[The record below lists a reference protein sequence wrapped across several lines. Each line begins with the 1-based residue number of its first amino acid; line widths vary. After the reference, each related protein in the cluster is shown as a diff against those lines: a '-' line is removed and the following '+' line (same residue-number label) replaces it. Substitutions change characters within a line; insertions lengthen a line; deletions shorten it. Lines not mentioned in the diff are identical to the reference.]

1 MKLRSILCGM
11 LALAAVVGCKEEL
24 PLESKLNVSR
34 TAAEIAAEGGA
45 ITVEVTSN
53 TTWNAEANQDWISSI
68 TPSQGT
74 ASEESVTV
82 TIKAEENEE
91 TDGRTAVITFT
102 AGPIEKTMVISQLG
116 KKSDEP
122 SDDPVSGT
130 DSDLFVAW
138 TSSPLLKDINRDTTN
153 PNCFYQAANDTA
165 EGYGNGVL
173 SSILGKGSI
182 KYWSINKSGFSTDQM
197 RRHIGNDGEPM
208 AYGVWTGDHFLFE
221 AEYNLPEKSNVSIS
235 FGMRGK
241 KTTLKYWL
249 LEYKDGTAWKPAGE
263 TETLGDVVYN
273 VVCGTDEAPATINAS
288 VVMANATDKVQ
299 FRLVCAAPISIE
311 GKTLEQPANNSYVRI
326 APEVPIIIK
335 GGTITENDEVIKPA
349 FSIDKTELAAKAEGG
364 NETIALTSNMSWTAT
379 SDADWASVLPFSG
392 EASESAINT
401 TVTVEANPSV
411 ESRSATLTYSA
422 TYGNVTFTKEV
433 TVSQEGKEPDPVV
446 GTDCDLMV
454 AWAFSEGADM
464 KGINVKTFDEG
475 SKKNAAEGY
484 GDKYISATIGT
495 GKVSYYQVDKSG
507 FDIPK
512 IYRYIGKGGEPMS
525 YGAWKGDHFLF
536 EAESQSTIPA
546 NSNVS
551 ISFGI
556 YGSGNTSMKH
566 WLLEYKDGDSWK
578 PAIATTTT
586 GDITYNVES
595 NSAAVNVNTT
605 VILSQSTQKVSFRL
619 VCASTTTLNGTA
631 QTAPVDGKWVRIDPK
646 QPIIIKGSAITDSD
660 ISGIL
665 VPAFKLDKKEADA
678 EAAGSTITLEVT
690 SNMAWTAASDSDWA
704 TVSPANGT
712 ASESASQLTVT
723 VAENTSAEPRTAE
736 VTVTATYGNVS
747 FPQTFTITQSGKQE
761 VTPEQ
766 PAFSLNTV
774 WDLTKADDKFTES
787 EGAHK
792 EAGDH
797 GKYINATTGNGKLT
811 YVQVDKTNL
820 EGTKI
825 YRKCG
830 SGNEV
835 MAYGAWEGDYFLFE
849 ANSDTDIPANTQV
862 SISFYIRGS
871 NASALRDWTLEYYDN
886 GTWKTAIEKFT
897 MTSSAQEAAATV
909 TLTNAGKTA
918 QFRLRCTS
926 TVTIGGDTVTSAPTV
941 AARISKDKAITIKS
955 VN

>member
-11 LALAAVVGCKEEL
+11 LAFAAVVGCKEEL
-24 PLESKLNVSR
+24 PLEPKLNVSR
-34 TAAEIAAEGGA
+34 TAAEVAAEGA
-45 ITVEVTSN
+45 SINVEVTSN

-74 ASEESVTV
+74 ASEEPVTV

-102 AGPIEKTMVISQLG
+102 AGPVEKTMVISQLG

-153 PNCFYQAANDTA
+153 PNCFYQASNDTA

-173 SSILGKGSI
+173 TSILGTGSI

-221 AEYNLPEKSNVSIS
+221 AEYKLPEKSNVSIS

-411 ESRSATLTYSA
+411 ESRTATLTYSA

-433 TVSQEGKEPDPVV
+433 TVSQEGKEPDPVA

-454 AWAFSEGADM
+454 AWTFSEGADM
-464 KGINVKTFDEG
+464 KGINSITFDEG

-484 GDKYISATIGT
+484 GDKYVSATIGT

-660 ISGIL
+660 ISGVL
-665 VPAFKLDKKEADA
+665 VPAFSLDKKEADA
-678 EAAGSTITLEVT
+678 EAAGSTITLGVT
-690 SNMAWTAASDSDWA
+690 SNMAWTAVSNSDWA

-712 ASESASQLTVT
+712 ASESASQITVT

-747 FPQTFTITQSGKQE
+747 FPQTFTITQAGKQE

-774 WDLTKADDKFTES
+774 WDLTTAEDNFTE
-787 EGAHK
+787 EAGAYK
-792 EAGDH
+792 DAGDH
-797 GKYINATTGNGKLT
+797 NKFINATTGNGKLT
-811 YVQVDKTNL
+811 YVQVDKSNL
-820 EGTKI
+820 DGAKI
-825 YRKCG
+825 YRKYG
-830 SGNEV
+830 SDNDV

-849 ANSDTDIPANTQV
+849 ADSDTDIPANTQV

-886 GTWKTAIEKFT
+886 GAWKTAIEKFT
-897 MTSSAQEAAATV
+897 MTNKAQEAAATV

-941 AARISKDKAITIKS
+941 AARISKEKAITIKS

>member
-1 MKLRSILCGM
+1 MKLKSILCGM
-11 LALAAVVGCKEEL
+11 LALAAAFGCKDEITLDPE
-24 PLESKLNVSR
+24 LNVSR

-53 TTWNAEANQDWISSI
+53 TTWNAQANQNWISAI
-68 TPSQGT
+68 TPSQGQ
-74 ASEESVTV
+74 ASEEAVTV
-82 TIKAEENEE
+82 TITAEENEE
-91 TDGRTAVITFT
+91 TDGRTAVITFK
-102 AGPIEKTMVISQLG
+102 AGPVEKTMVVTQLA
-116 KKSDEP
+116 KSSDDPSDEP
-122 SDDPVSGT
+122 VTGT

-153 PNCFYQAANDTA
+153 PNCFYQAENVTA

-173 SSILGKGSI
+173 TSILGKGSI
-182 KYWSINKSGFSTDQM
+182 KYWSVNKSTFTTDKM

-249 LEYKDGTAWKPAGE
+249 LEYKDGNEWKPAGK

-273 VVCGTDEAPATINAS
+273 VVCGTDEAPAKIDAS
-288 VVMANATDKVQ
+288 VVMTNATDKVQ
-299 FRLVCAAPISIE
+299 FRLACAAPISID
-311 GKTLEQPANNSYVRI
+311 GKTLDQPADNSYVRI

-335 GGTITENDEVIKPA
+335 GGAITESDQVIKPA
-349 FSIDKTELAAKAEGG
+349 FSIDKTELAAEAEGG
-364 NETIALTSNMSWTAT
+364 NETIVLTSNMSWTAT
-379 SDADWASVLPFSG
+379 SDAEWVSVLPLSG
-392 EASESAINT
+392 EASESAVTT

-422 TYGNVTFTKEV
+422 TYGNVTFTQEV
-433 TVSQEGKEPDPVV
+433 TVSQEGKEPEPVV

-454 AWAFSEGADM
+454 AWTFSEGADM

-475 SKKNAAEGY
+475 SNRNTAEGY
-484 GDKYISATIGT
+484 GDKYINATIGA
-495 GKVSYYQVDKSG
+495 GKVSYYQVDKSS
-507 FDIPK
+507 FNIEK
-512 IYRYIGKGGEPMS
+512 IYRYVGKGGEPVI
-525 YGAWKGDHFLF
+525 YGAWEGDHFLF
-536 EAESQSTIPA
+536 EAESQTAIPA

-551 ISFGI
+551 ISFGL
-556 YGSGNTSMKH
+556 YGSGSTSMKD

-578 PAIATTTT
+578 PVI
-586 GDITYNVES
+586 NVES
-595 NSAAVNVNTT
+595 NNENNAAKVNAT
-605 VILSQSTQKVSFRL
+605 VILSQSTNKVSFRL
-619 VCASTTTLNGTA
+619 ACTSKTTIDGKE
-631 QTAPVDGKWVRIDPK
+631 QSAPVEGKWVRISPK

-660 ISGIL
+660 ISSVL

-690 SNMAWTAASDSDWA
+690 SNMAWTAVSNSDWA

-712 ASESASQLTVT
+712 ASESVSQITVT

-747 FPQTFTITQSGKQE
+747 FPQTLTITQAGKQE
-761 VTPEQ
+761 VAPEQ

-774 WDLTKADDKFTES
+774 WDLNTAEDNFAES

-811 YVQVDKTNL
+811 YVQVDKTSN
-820 EGTKI
+820 EGTTI
-825 YRKCG
+825 YRKYG
-830 SGNEV
+830 KGDV

-871 NASALRDWTLEYYDN
+871 NKTALRDWTLEYYDN
-886 GTWKTAIEKFT
+886 GTWKTAIEVFT
-897 MTSSAQEAAATV
+897 MTSSAQEAAAIV
-909 TLTNAGKTA
+909 TLANAGKTA

-926 TVTIGGDTVTSAPTV
+926 TVTIEGKTVTSAPTV
-941 AARISKDKAITIKS
+941 AARISRDKGITIKS